1 MSKNVLITG
10 ASGGIGSAA
19 ARLFAK
25 NGYNVIINYNSSE
38 QDALSLEKELSCIGN
53 AVALKA
59 DVSSKS
65 DVDAMFTEAE
75 KLFGKINVLVNNAG
89 ISQQKL
95 FTDITEEEF
104 DRMFSVNVKG
114 VFNCCQRAL
123 PSMIHDKSGKIIN
136 VSSMW
141 GISGASCEV
150 HYSASKAAVIGL
162 TKALAREVGLSGV
175 QVNCVAPGVIETK
188 MNSHLS
194 EKIFREL
201 EDSSSLGRTGTP
213 EEVAELI
220 YFLSDNKSD
229 FITGQ
234 TVCIDGGFI

>member
-19 ARLFAK
+19 ARLFAE
-25 NGYNVIINYNSSE
+25 NGYNVIINYNSTE